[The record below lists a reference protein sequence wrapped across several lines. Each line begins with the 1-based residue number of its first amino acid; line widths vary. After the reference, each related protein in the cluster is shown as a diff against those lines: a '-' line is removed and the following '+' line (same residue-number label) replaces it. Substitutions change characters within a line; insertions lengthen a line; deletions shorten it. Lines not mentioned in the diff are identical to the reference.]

1 MMRVCLFTWLALPV
15 TAAAAASASAQS
27 VAIDQ
32 AGNANAAIV
41 TQNDPDTRLLASMM
55 GDGNDLRVRQTGAD
69 ADLTALS
76 DGTGN
81 MPDALQAGVPGGA
94 NVAIVSQS
102 GVATTDRTSVVE
114 GTSVV
119 GRLSLGGRRISKKK
133 YRQIKYQD

>member
-15 TAAAAASASAQS
+15 TAAAAASASAQPG
-27 VAIDQ
+27 AIDQ

-55 GDGNDLRVRQTGAD
+55 GDGNDLRVRQTGAA

-81 MPDALQAGVPGGA
+81 MLDALQAGDPGGA

-102 GVATTDRTSVVE
+102 GVANTATIQQIAASGAANELTQI
-114 GTSVV
+114 
-119 GRLSLGGRRISKKK
+119 GRSHV
-133 YRQIKYQD
+133 

>member
-1 MMRVCLFTWLALPV
+1 MKRLCLFTGLALPI

-55 GDGNDLRVRQTGAD
+55 GDGNDLRVRQTGAA

-76 DGTGN
+76 DGTGPKLGRASCRERVWRTCRSRWS
-81 MPDALQAGVPGGA
+81 PDH
-94 NVAIVSQS
+94 
-102 GVATTDRTSVVE
+102 
-114 GTSVV
+114 
-119 GRLSLGGRRISKKK
+119 
-133 YRQIKYQD
+133 